1 MGVVPRLGIPKPVVG
16 PVQAVGPRKGMQIVQ
31 RRSGGIRGILS
42 FSAALRPRVLR
53 DGVRGWTRISALSTA
68 DFVMSG

>member
-31 RRSGGIRGILS
+31 RRSLAGS
-42 FSAALRPRVLR
+42 EVFSHSRQP
-53 DGVRGWTRISALSTA
+53 
-68 DFVMSG
+68 